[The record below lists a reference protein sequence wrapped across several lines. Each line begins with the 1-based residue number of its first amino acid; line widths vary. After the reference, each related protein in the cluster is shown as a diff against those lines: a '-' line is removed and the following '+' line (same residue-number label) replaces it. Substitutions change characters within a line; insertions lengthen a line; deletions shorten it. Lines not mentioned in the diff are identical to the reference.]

1 MFGSIVRKVQGKLA
15 AGKLRPV
22 ERALDAQEQAALD
35 ELAAGRGTM
44 EVWLKGA
51 AAAFGSAAVN
61 AVVGVLAAG
70 TVDFSAQAL
79 QTLAVQAIAAGLSGL
94 ALYLKSSPAQAKAA
108 QK

>member
-1 MFGSIVRKVQGKLA
+1 MFGGWVRKVKGKLA
-15 AGKLRPV
+15 AAKLRPV

-61 AVVGVLAAG
+61 AVVGVLATG
-70 TVDFSAQAL
+70 SLDFSGPAL
-79 QTLAVQAIAAGLSGL
+79 QTLCVQAVAAGLSGL
-94 ALYLKSSPAQAKAA
+94 ALYLKSSPQQDKAKA
-108 QK
+108 